1 MALARSMEG
10 KTVKILA
17 GTAAAVLVA
26 LELTLFLCFRL
37 SRPFYLSTAVILS
50 VVLAG
55 TVAALLCH
63 ALSPRGRAERMAR
76 RPVLDGGEEVSVRVE
91 YSFFRKV
98 AGLPSRFSL
107 EALAAATDDFRYVV
121 GRGSSGTVFR
131 GILDDGTAVAVKRI
145 NGSEHVDKEF
155 KSEVS
160 AIGSVQHVG
169 LVRLLGF
176 CLVPHGPRF
185 LVYEYMENGSL
196 DKWIFPHAGGG
207 GGGRCLTWAQR
218 YQVAVDVAKALT
230 YLHHDCRAKVV
241 HLDVKPENILLDD
254 RLRGMLSD
262 FGLSTLMGKEQSR
275 LVTTVRGTT
284 GYLAPE
290 WLLGAGV
297 TEKSDVYSY
306 GMVLLEMFG
315 GRRNLQAEPGPG
327 GSRRWSYFPK
337 IVADKAR
344 EGRVMEVLDRR
355 LVASGEAAADE
366 AGVRRLAHV
375 ALWCAQE
382 KASARPTMARV
393 VEMLDARGG
402 AAVEPPPPS
411 EMIVVDLLALDPA
424 RTHRGGPFGL
434 PPRGSAG
441 TASSSVMSVGESFAL
456 SYLSGR

>member
-1 MALARSMEG
+1 MES

-17 GTAAAVLVA
+17 GVAAAVLVA

-50 VVLAG
+50 AVLAG
-55 TVAALLCH
+55 TAAALLCH
-63 ALSPRGRAERMAR
+63 ALGQRGRAERMAR
-76 RPVLDGGEEVSVRVE
+76 RRVVDGGEAVEVRVE
-91 YSFFRKV
+91 YSYFRKV
-98 AGLPSRFSL
+98 AGLPSRYSL
-107 EALAAATDDFRYVV
+107 EALAAATDDFRCVV

-145 NGSEHVDKEF
+145 DGSEHVEKEF
-155 KSEVS
+155 RAEVA

-185 LVYEYMENGSL
+185 LVYEFMENGSL

-207 GGGRCLTWAQR
+207 GGRWLTWAQR
-218 YQVAVDVAKALT
+218 YQVAVDVAKALA

-254 RLRGMLSD
+254 RLRGLVAD
-262 FGLSTLMGKEQSR
+262 FGLSALMGKEQSR
-275 LVTTVRGTT
+275 VVTTVRGTT

-306 GMVLLEMFG
+306 GMVLMEMLG
-315 GRRNLQAEPGPG
+315 GRRNLQLQANEGPG
-327 GSRRWSYFPK
+327 GTRRWSYFPQL
-337 IVADKAR
+337 VAERAR
-344 EGRVMEVLDRR
+344 EGRVMEVVDRR

-382 KASARPTMARV
+382 KAGARPTMARV
-393 VEMLDARGG
+393 VEMLEARGG
-402 AAVEPPPPS
+402 AADVEPPPPS
-411 EMIVVDLLALDPA
+411 EMVVVDLLALDPA
-424 RTHRGGPFGL
+424 HGPFGL
-434 PPRGSAG
+434 PPLAQPGSAG
-441 TASSSVMSVGESFAL
+441 TAASSAMSVGESFAL

>member
-1 MALARSMEG
+1 MEG
-10 KTVKILA
+10 KTAKILA
-17 GTAAAVLVA
+17 GAAAVVLVA
-26 LELTLFLCFRL
+26 LELSLFLCFRL

-63 ALSPRGRAERMAR
+63 ALSPQGRAERKAR
-76 RPVLDGGEEVSVRVE
+76 RPVLDAGDEVSVRVE

-107 EALAAATDDFRYVV
+107 EALAAATDDFQCVV
-121 GRGSSGTVFR
+121 GRGSSGTVFK

-145 NGSEHVDKEF
+145 DGSAYADKEF
-155 KSEVS
+155 RAEVS
-160 AIGSVQHVG
+160 AIGSVQHVS

-176 CLVPHGPRF
+176 CLVRSGPRF
-185 LVYEYMENGSL
+185 LVYEFMENGSL
-196 DKWIFPHAGGG
+196 DKWIFPQP
-207 GGGRCLTWAQR
+207 GGGRWLTWAQR
-218 YQVAVDVAKALT
+218 YQVAVDVAKALA

-241 HLDVKPENILLDD
+241 HLDVKPENILLDE
-254 RLRGMLSD
+254 RRRGMLAD
-262 FGLSTLMGKEQSR
+262 FGLSALMGKEQSR
-275 LVTTVRGTT
+275 VVTTVRGTT

-297 TEKSDVYSY
+297 TERSDVYSY
-306 GMVLLEMFG
+306 GMVLVEMLG

-327 GSRRWSYFPK
+327 GSRRWTYFPK
-337 IVADKAR
+337 LVADKAR

-355 LVASGEAAADE
+355 LAPSSVDE

-382 KASARPTMARV
+382 KAGARPTMARV
-393 VEMLDARGG
+393 VEMLEARGG
-402 AAVEPPPPS
+402 AAVEVEPPPPS
-411 EMIVVDLLALDPA
+411 DMIVVDLLALDPA
-424 RTHRGGPFGL
+424 AHAHRGGLPATL
-434 PPRGSAG
+434 PPGSAG
-441 TASSSVMSVGESFAL
+441 TASSVASMSDSFAL

>member
-1 MALARSMEG
+1 MEG
-10 KTVKILA
+10 KTAKILA
-17 GTAAAVLVA
+17 GAAAAVLVA
-26 LELTLFLCFRL
+26 LELSLFLCFRL

-63 ALSPRGRAERMAR
+63 ALSPQGRAERMAR
-76 RPVLDGGEEVSVRVE
+76 RPVLDAGDEVSVRVE

-107 EALAAATDDFRYVV
+107 EALAAATDDFQCVV
-121 GRGSSGTVFR
+121 GRGSSGTVFK

-145 NGSEHVDKEF
+145 DGSAYADKEF
-155 KSEVS
+155 RAEVS
-160 AIGSVQHVG
+160 AIGSVQHVS

-176 CLVPHGPRF
+176 CLVRNGPRF
-185 LVYEYMENGSL
+185 LVYEFMENGSL
-196 DKWIFPHAGGG
+196 DKWIFPQPGGG
-207 GGGRCLTWAQR
+207 GGGRCLTWVQR
-218 YQVAVDVAKALT
+218 YQVAVDVAKALA

-254 RLRGMLSD
+254 RRRGMLSD
-262 FGLSTLMGKEQSR
+262 FGLSALMGKEQSR
-275 LVTTVRGTT
+275 VVTTVRGTT

-297 TEKSDVYSY
+297 TERSDVYSY
-306 GMVLLEMFG
+306 GMVLMEMLG

-327 GSRRWSYFPK
+327 GSRRWTYFPK
-337 IVADKAR
+337 LVADKAR

-355 LVASGEAAADE
+355 LAPSSVDE

-382 KASARPTMARV
+382 KAGARPTMARV
-393 VEMLDARGG
+393 VEMLEARSGE
-402 AAVEPPPPS
+402 AVEQPPPS
-411 EMIVVDLLALDPA
+411 DMIVLDLLALDSA
-424 RTHRGGPFGL
+424 GHAHRGGGPFELPATL
-434 PPRGSAG
+434 PPGSAG
-441 TASSSVMSVGESFAL
+441 TVSSVASMSDSFAL